1 MKHSMQTLL
10 TDHFATY
17 RAQHGASLP
26 QLKAVARLQLCRTG
40 ALGAHVQCCPHGH
53 IQGVWYNSCKHRSC
67 PQCCALPQERWLLRV
82 RSVLLDC
89 PHHHMIFTLPAE
101 LHPLWRFNRE
111 RLAELLFTAVHRTL
125 GAFSADPKYLAAMPG
140 VMSCLHTWGRDLS
153 LHPHLHC
160 LLTHGGLNEAGDW
173 IEPRKAVLFPQKPLM
188 MVYRGKLLAAL
199 RRALLADE
207 LALPPGQSSQQCL
220 NLCNQLGRKE
230 WVVHCCQRYEH
241 AAGVA
246 KYLARY
252 IKGGPL
258 RNSQLLSVS
267 KSQLRFRYQ
276 SHRTHTSAVAELS
289 METFLQRWLE
299 HVPTPGK
306 ASIRYLG
313 LYSSG
318 GRRKLNLARQYF
330 GQTPVNLPQLLGW
343 QQYIARNWPASA
355 ICKACGAKL
364 EHGSQVLPVRAAQ

>member
-1 MKHSMQTLL
+1 MQTLL

-173 IEPRKAVLFPQKPLM
+173 IAPRKAVLFPQKPL
-188 MVYRGKLLAAL
+188 VVDYRGK
-199 RRALLADE
+199 
-207 LALPPGQSSQQCL
+207 
-220 NLCNQLGRKE
+220 
-230 WVVHCCQRYEH
+230 V
-241 AAGVA
+241 
-246 KYLARY
+246 
-252 IKGGPL
+252 
-258 RNSQLLSVS
+258 
-267 KSQLRFRYQ
+267 
-276 SHRTHTSAVAELS
+276 
-289 METFLQRWLE
+289 
-299 HVPTPGK
+299 
-306 ASIRYLG
+306 
-313 LYSSG
+313 
-318 GRRKLNLARQYF
+318 
-330 GQTPVNLPQLLGW
+330 
-343 QQYIARNWPASA
+343 
-355 ICKACGAKL
+355 
-364 EHGSQVLPVRAAQ
+364 

>member
-1 MKHSMQTLL
+1 
-10 TDHFATY
+10 
-17 RAQHGASLP
+17 
-26 QLKAVARLQLCRTG
+26 
-40 ALGAHVQCCPHGH
+40 
-53 IQGVWYNSCKHRSC
+53 
-67 PQCCALPQERWLLRV
+67 
-82 RSVLLDC
+82 
-89 PHHHMIFTLPAE
+89 MIFTLPAE

-173 IEPRKAVLFPQKPLM
+173 IAPRKAVLFPQKPLM
-188 MVYRGKLLAAL
+188 MVYRGKLL
-199 RRALLADE
+199 
-207 LALPPGQSSQQCL
+207 
-220 NLCNQLGRKE
+220 GRKA
-230 WVVHCCQRYEH
+230 WVVHCCQRYDH
-241 AAGVA
+241 ASGVA

-267 KSQLRFRYQ
+267 PSQVRFRYQ
-276 SHRTHTSAVAELS
+276 SHRTHGSAVAQLT
-289 METFLQRWLE
+289 MATFIQRWLE

-318 GRRKLNLARQYF
+318 GRRKLNLARQ
-330 GQTPVNLPQLLGW
+330 
-343 QQYIARNWPASA
+343 
-355 ICKACGAKL
+355 
-364 EHGSQVLPVRAAQ
+364 